1 MPIEAERMSRTIT
14 NEDILRS
21 LLKIGAGLHRDF
33 SEFRDTLK
41 VAALTINEKKFEE
54 AKHLAR
60 ELEDLSNHI
69 LNTKREIALIS
80 VQTDGGNFQSANFE
94 LDAVVKQTEDA
105 TNNIMTAAENISAL
119 SNSLTEIEDPV
130 ARAAKIDKIN
140 DEVVTIYE
148 SCNFQDITGQR
159 IRKIVRMLTYI
170 ETRIENMVRIWGASE
185 IGQMTAGA
193 AEEERAAANDE
204 ADLLNG
210 PQLPGAAVSQTEI
223 DDFFR

>member
-1 MPIEAERMSRTIT
+1 MSRTIT

-21 LLKIGAGLHRDF
+21 LLQIGTGLHKEF

-60 ELEDLSNHI
+60 ELEDLSKHI

-119 SNSLTEIEDPV
+119 SLALNDIDDPAV
-130 ARAAKIDKIN
+130 RAAKIEEIN
-140 DEVVTIYE
+140 NEVVTIYE

-170 ETRIENMVRIWGASE
+170 ETRIENMIRIWGASE

-193 AEEERAAANDE
+193 AEEERAGASDE

-210 PQLPGAAVSQTEI
+210 PQLPGAAVSQNEI

>member
-1 MPIEAERMSRTIT
+1 MSRNIT
-14 NEDILRS
+14 NEDVLRA
-21 LLKIGAGLHRDF
+21 LLQIGTGLHREF
-33 SEFRDTLK
+33 SEFHDTLK

-60 ELEDLSNHI
+60 ELEELSKHI

-105 TNNIMTAAENISAL
+105 TNNIMTAAENIDAKAAEL
-119 SNSLTEIEDPV
+119 RELEDPEE
-130 ARAAKIDKIN
+130 RAAKITEIN
-140 DEVVTIYE
+140 NEVITIYE

-170 ETRIENMVRIWGASE
+170 ETRIENMIRIWGTSE
-185 IGQMTAGA
+185 IGQMTEKAR
-193 AEEERAAANDE
+193 EEERATADDE
-204 ADLLNG
+204 TDLLNG
-210 PQLPGAAVSQTEI
+210 PQLPGAAVSQNEI